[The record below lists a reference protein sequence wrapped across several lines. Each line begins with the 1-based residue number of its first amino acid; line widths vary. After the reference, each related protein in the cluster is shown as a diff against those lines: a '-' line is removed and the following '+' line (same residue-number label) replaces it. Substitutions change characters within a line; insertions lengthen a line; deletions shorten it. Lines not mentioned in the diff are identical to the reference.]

1 MNRIFV
7 GASAFFGA
15 AATFLSA
22 LPAQMHCQVPCG
34 IYGDGA
40 RLDAMAEDATTVRTV
55 FTKHTPRCAHGSV

>member
-1 MNRIFV
+1 MKRIFGV
-7 GASAFFGA
+7 ASAFFGA